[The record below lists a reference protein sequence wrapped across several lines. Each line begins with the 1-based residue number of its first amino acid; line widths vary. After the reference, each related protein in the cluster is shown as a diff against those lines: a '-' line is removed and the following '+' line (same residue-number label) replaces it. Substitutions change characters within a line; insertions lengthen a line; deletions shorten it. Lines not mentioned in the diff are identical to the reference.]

1 MAKRKAAAAKQSQQ
15 QLSLFTREEIPRAA
29 PVPPPPPPPPT
40 SATVTE
46 QLPDQLITDGWRIV
60 WRTHRHADGWF
71 YAINE
76 RLGRQT
82 VDHFYVTHRGYKFTI
97 RDITKGK
104 TTAIQEQEQ

>member
-1 MAKRKAAAAKQSQQ
+1 MAKRKPIPAA

-29 PVPPPPPPPPT
+29 PGRPLGPPPPPT

-46 QLPDQLITDGWRIV
+46 TLPAEILAAGWRIV

-76 RLGRQT
+76 RLGQQT